1 MVDVSTAKPSATAEP
16 AESAK
21 DRLVS
26 IFSHE
31 LRSHIAPIKNVAELL
46 RCSTPDG
53 PTTRRVAGIIQ
64 RQIDGITRLLDEL
77 LCSTRANAS
86 DLFLRYQQAVFQNVV
101 ERSVE
106 MIQPLAQERGQT
118 LSIFMP
124 SAPIEI
130 EADAMWLTHA
140 VQNLIGNAIKY
151 TDSGGTIDIV
161 VKHDGADAEISVRD
175 TGIGLAPAS
184 LTAVFDLY
192 TRVADTGS
200 RPYPQG
206 LGVGL
211 YVAQVVVD
219 AHGGSLRAMSD
230 GPGRGSTFVM
240 RIPCRR

>member
-1 MVDVSTAKPSATAEP
+1 MVNASTAKPSVTSEVADC
-16 AESAK
+16 AK

-46 RCSTPDG
+46 RRSTPDA

-86 DLFLRYQQAVFQNVV
+86 DLFLKHQDTVLQTVV
-101 ERSVE
+101 ERSIE

-118 LSIFMP
+118 LSIWMP
-124 SAPIEI
+124 SVPIEI

-161 VKHDGADAEISVRD
+161 VKHDGENAEISVRD
-175 TGIGLAPAS
+175 TGIGLTAAA
-184 LTAVFDLY
+184 LTTVFDLY
-192 TRVADTGS
+192 TRVAQTDS
-200 RPYPQG
+200 RAYPQG

-240 RIPCRR
+240 RIPCHR